1 MINLDKYTPLKIF
14 SRTYYTYS
22 MIKILVLFLLSG
34 AVSATP
40 EFSGKPEMNGIAWKD
55 YQKFPEKWELVT
67 IRFRKDTG
75 EMRITYANP
84 IAMKAL
90 KEGKTDYP
98 DGSVFAKTG
107 IHTGIDPQFIS
118 SVVPK
123 GIRRYQLMVRN
134 KKAYSSTNGW
144 GYALFD
150 PEGKTFNEDPKI
162 TQDACYACHTIVE
175 NRGDVFSQHFSTSRY
190 VKPIFTQEE
199 KKVNS
204 ITYVTKKI
212 SSLPASIKSVIPDWA
227 KEVRWVEVEIL
238 RKHVFQGTLDEMRP
252 LLEHESMSS
261 KLPAVFASKDEKRFV
276 LVFPG
281 KSDECMDTTQITS
294 ISTDQQGKTITDKFC
309 LYD

>member
-1 MINLDKYTPLKIF
+1 MKF
-14 SRTYYTYS
+14 
-22 MIKILVLFLLSG
+22 LFLLILVFPVFAAVDYSG
-34 AVSATP
+34 R
-40 EFSGKPEMNGIAWKD
+40 PEMNGITWKD
-55 YQKFPEKWELVT
+55 YKEFPSDWEIVT

-84 IAMKAL
+84 PAMKAL
-90 KEGKTDYP
+90 KEGRTDYP
-98 DGSVFAKTG
+98 DGAVFAKTG
-107 IHTGIDPQFIS
+107 IHTGVDPQFIS

-134 KKAYSSTNGW
+134 KKLYSATNGW

-175 NRGDVFSQHFSTSRY
+175 NRGDVFSQHFSTTRY
-190 VKPIFTQEE
+190 VKPIFTAEE

-204 ITYVTKKI
+204 LTFV
-212 SSLPASIKSVIPDWA
+212 SKSVSALPENIRTHVPSWA
-227 KEVRWVEVEIL
+227 KEVRWVEMEIL
-238 RKHVFQGTLDEMRP
+238 RKHVFQGTLDELRP
-252 LLEHESMSS
+252 LLEHEAMKS

-276 LVFPG
+276 LIWPG
-281 KSDECMDTTQITS
+281 KSDQCMETTGMTS
-294 ISTDQQGKTITDKFC
+294 ISTDLNGRPVTNQFC

>member
-1 MINLDKYTPLKIF
+1 M
-14 SRTYYTYS
+14 
-22 MIKILVLFLLSG
+22 KILLLFILICTKLQ
-34 AVSATP
+34 AATDY
-40 EFSGKPEMNGIAWKD
+40 SGKGEMNGISWKEFR
-55 YQKFPEKWELVT
+55 QFPEKWELVT

-107 IHTGIDPQFIS
+107 IHTGVDPQFIS

-123 GIRRYQLMVRN
+123 GIRRYQIMVKN
-134 KKAYSSTNGW
+134 KKTYSGTHGW

-175 NRGDVFSQHFSTSRY
+175 NRGDVFSQHFSTTRY

-204 ITYVTKKI
+204 ISYVTKTVSK
-212 SSLPASIKSVIPDWA
+212 LPENIRSQIPSWA
-227 KEVRWVEVEIL
+227 REVRWVEVEIL
-238 RKHVFQGTLDEMRP
+238 RKHVFQGTLDEMKP
-252 LLEHESMSS
+252 LLEHESLSS

-276 LVFPG
+276 LVYPG
-281 KSDECMDTTQITS
+281 KSEDCMEMTQMTA
-294 ISTDQQGKTITDKFC
+294 ISTDQEFRPVTNRFC